1 VHESAVQQGACGDY
15 QHMSRTSHVTR
26 ARHTSHVTRH
36 TQVCVLMLEKE
47 RCWLVQVASVVLNK
61 QHASSMAASQGDV
74 TGVYEGYKHNGIALS
89 AISSGECVVVPSVK
103 AHAGYDSRLDA
114 MAGLQGRNCLA
125 APIMAGDSKASARC
139 VGVMFATNKA
149 QGGFQGGVCDVYCIF
164 CFSFAQELLCG
175 RCVA

>member
-1 VHESAVQQGACGDY
+1 
-15 QHMSRTSHVTR
+15 
-26 ARHTSHVTRH
+26 
-36 TQVCVLMLEKE
+36 MLERE

-61 QHASSMAASQGDV
+61 QHASSMAATQGDV

-89 AISSGECVVVPSVK
+89 AISSGECVVAPSVK

-149 QGGFQGGVCDVYCIF
+149 QGGFQGDVCDVHCIVVFLF
-164 CFSFAQELLCG
+164 CARASVQPLRRVTLIITRVTRVTGSQSRSSPHQASTLSSPVRSLTC
-175 RCVA
+175 